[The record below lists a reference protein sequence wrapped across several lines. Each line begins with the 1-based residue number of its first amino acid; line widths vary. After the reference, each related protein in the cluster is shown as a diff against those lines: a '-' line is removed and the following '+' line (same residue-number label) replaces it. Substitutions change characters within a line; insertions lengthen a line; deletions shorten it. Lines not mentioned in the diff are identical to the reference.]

1 MARAKKEA
9 ALTPEERLQAAL
21 VPDWEWPY
29 KLPKN
34 WCWTRIGMVSNFER
48 GITFPAAAKEAAP
61 TEDNIPCLRT
71 ANVQENLEI
80 DDMIYV
86 NRDFMK
92 GNIAKLVRENDIIM
106 SSANSRELVG
116 KSSLV
121 THIPFPM
128 TFGGF
133 VLNIR
138 AKEMS
143 SKYLFYFLRHE
154 FLAGKFIGESSQ
166 TTNIANINTTTLGN
180 YEIPLPPLPEQ
191 QRIVDRIES
200 LFAKL
205 DEAKEK
211 AQAVVDSFEARK
223 AAILHK
229 AFTGELTAK
238 WREEHGV
245 RMESWEKHLLS
256 TVSSLQTGLMKGK
269 KYTGKTVELPYL
281 RVANVQDGFLRLD
294 EIKKIDVE
302 ENAISRYSLAVG
314 DVLFTKEVNE
324 KYLRN
329 CDIAFSDPKKEEALK
344 YAFVNSRV
352 LLVYGAAG
360 TGKTTLIDMIPTM
373 LSGRRKL
380 FLTKTHTALQNLQ
393 RRINNPGADASFV
406 SINSFTKRVNLPD
419 YDVIFVDECS
429 TIDNRAMK
437 VFLEKMRPDTFLV
450 LAGDTYQIESID
462 FGNWFTY
469 AKDIIKTKGSNV
481 ELVST
486 WRTKDP
492 GLIELWN
499 ETRNKGALITEKL
512 VIDGPF
518 SENIGEGV
526 LNSEIMDEVILCLN
540 YDGKFGLNNMN
551 SYFQNANT
559 GTAVVWR
566 DWKYKVG
573 DHILF
578 NDTDRFSL
586 LYNNLKGRIVQIE
599 LFDSRIRFTV
609 DVEIPLTEQDCQNDG
624 IEFID
629 IIDDVTR
636 IRFDVL
642 DFEEEMADED
652 RKKAIVPFQLAYAVS
667 IHKAQGLEY
676 RSVKVVI
683 PSSNAEKI
691 THGIFYT
698 AITRAKEKLK
708 IYWSSETMQE
718 VVAGFSVDTSKQKSL
733 AIIKEK
739 LKQDKNT

>member
-9 ALTPEERLQAAL
+9 ALTPEERSQAAL

-29 KLPKN
+29 KLPEN

-211 AQAVVDSFEARK
+211 AQAVVDSFETRK

-245 RMESWEKHLLS
+245 GMESWEQCSLSDVCTVNPKKADTKDLPDELEVSFFPMSALSEIYGEITDPQTRLLKEVRSGFTNFSEGDVVFAKITPCMENGKSAVVGKLVNDIGYGTTEFFVLRCSDRLYNRFLYHLVRDKLFRDKAKAVMAGAVGQQRVPKRYLETYKLNLPKFNEQREIVRILDGS
-256 TVSSLQTGLMKGK
+256 FAKEQQTKEAADAVLDQIDLMKKSILARAFRGELG
-269 KYTGKTVELPYL
+269 TNDPSEESAVELL
-281 RVANVQDGFLRLD
+281 K
-294 EIKKIDVE
+294 EII
-302 ENAISRYSLAVG
+302 
-314 DVLFTKEVNE
+314 
-324 KYLRN
+324 
-329 CDIAFSDPKKEEALK
+329 
-344 YAFVNSRV
+344 
-352 LLVYGAAG
+352 
-360 TGKTTLIDMIPTM
+360 
-373 LSGRRKL
+373 RR
-380 FLTKTHTALQNLQ
+380 
-393 RRINNPGADASFV
+393 G
-406 SINSFTKRVNLPD
+406 
-419 YDVIFVDECS
+419 
-429 TIDNRAMK
+429 
-437 VFLEKMRPDTFLV
+437 
-450 LAGDTYQIESID
+450 
-462 FGNWFTY
+462 
-469 AKDIIKTKGSNV
+469 
-481 ELVST
+481 
-486 WRTKDP
+486 
-492 GLIELWN
+492 
-499 ETRNKGALITEKL
+499 
-512 VIDGPF
+512 
-518 SENIGEGV
+518 
-526 LNSEIMDEVILCLN
+526 
-540 YDGKFGLNNMN
+540 
-551 SYFQNANT
+551 
-559 GTAVVWR
+559 
-566 DWKYKVG
+566 
-573 DHILF
+573 
-578 NDTDRFSL
+578 
-586 LYNNLKGRIVQIE
+586 
-599 LFDSRIRFTV
+599 
-609 DVEIPLTEQDCQNDG
+609 
-624 IEFID
+624 
-629 IIDDVTR
+629 
-636 IRFDVL
+636 
-642 DFEEEMADED
+642 
-652 RKKAIVPFQLAYAVS
+652 
-667 IHKAQGLEY
+667 
-676 RSVKVVI
+676 
-683 PSSNAEKI
+683 
-691 THGIFYT
+691 
-698 AITRAKEKLK
+698 
-708 IYWSSETMQE
+708 
-718 VVAGFSVDTSKQKSL
+718 
-733 AIIKEK
+733 
-739 LKQDKNT
+739 

>member
-29 KLPKN
+29 KLPEN

-211 AQAVVDSFEARK
+211 AQAVVDSFETRK

-245 RMESWEKHLLS
+245 GMESWKKKSVGELCISLKYGTAKKSDASGNVAVLRMGNLQQGEIDWSDLAYSNDPDDIEKYKLF
-256 TVSSLQTGLMKGK
+256 
-269 KYTGKTVELPYL
+269 P
-281 RVANVQDGFLRLD
+281 
-294 EIKKIDVE
+294 
-302 ENAISRYSLAVG
+302 G
-314 DVLFTKEVNE
+314 DVLFNRTNSAALVGKTAIYRGEHPAIYAGYLIKLDYDHDKIIGDYLNYALNTLDAKKYCNSVKTDGVNQSNINAKKIGAYSFNVPSIPEQEKIVSVIQKLLSKEQQTKEAAE
-324 KYLRN
+324 
-329 CDIAFSDPKKEEALK
+329 I
-344 YAFVNSRV
+344 V
-352 LLVYGAAG
+352 L
-360 TGKTTLIDMIPTM
+360 D
-373 LSGRRKL
+373 
-380 FLTKTHTALQNLQ
+380 
-393 RRINNPGADASFV
+393 
-406 SINSFTKRVNLPD
+406 
-419 YDVIFVDECS
+419 
-429 TIDNRAMK
+429 
-437 VFLEKMRPDTFLV
+437 
-450 LAGDTYQIESID
+450 
-462 FGNWFTY
+462 
-469 AKDIIKTKGSNV
+469 
-481 ELVST
+481 
-486 WRTKDP
+486 
-492 GLIELWN
+492 
-499 ETRNKGALITEKL
+499 
-512 VIDGPF
+512 
-518 SENIGEGV
+518 
-526 LNSEIMDEVILCLN
+526 
-540 YDGKFGLNNMN
+540 
-551 SYFQNANT
+551 
-559 GTAVVWR
+559 
-566 DWKYKVG
+566 
-573 DHILF
+573 
-578 NDTDRFSL
+578 
-586 LYNNLKGRIVQIE
+586 QIE
-599 LFDSRIRFTV
+599 LMKKSILARAFRGELGTNDPSEESTV
-609 DVEIPLTEQDCQNDG
+609 ELLK
-624 IEFID
+624 
-629 IIDDVTR
+629 R
-636 IRFDVL
+636 VL
-642 DFEEEMADED
+642 
-652 RKKAIVPFQLAYAVS
+652 
-667 IHKAQGLEY
+667 
-676 RSVKVVI
+676 
-683 PSSNAEKI
+683 
-691 THGIFYT
+691 
-698 AITRAKEKLK
+698 
-708 IYWSSETMQE
+708 
-718 VVAGFSVDTSKQKSL
+718 
-733 AIIKEK
+733 
-739 LKQDKNT
+739 